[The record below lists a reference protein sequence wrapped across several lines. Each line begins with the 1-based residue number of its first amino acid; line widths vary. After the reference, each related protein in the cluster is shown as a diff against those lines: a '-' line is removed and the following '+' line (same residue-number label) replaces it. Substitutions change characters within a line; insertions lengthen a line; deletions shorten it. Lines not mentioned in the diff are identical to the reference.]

1 MADLK
6 DKVAVVTGASRGIG
20 RGIALRLAAEGAK
33 VVVTATTLEG
43 AQKTAEAIQQNGG
56 EALPVQVNVADAESV
71 ANLFKTVLDQY
82 GRVDILVNNAGITRD
97 NLLVR
102 MSHEEWQ
109 AVLDVNLTG
118 VFNCIKAVTR
128 TMMKQRAGKII
139 NISSVVG
146 EIGNAGQANYSA
158 AKAGIIGLT
167 KSVAKELAS
176 RNIQVNCVAPGY
188 IQTDM
193 TEQIPESAREQLLNA
208 IPAGRMGTPEDVAA
222 LVVFLASSDSDY
234 ITGQVMNVDGGMVM

>member
-1 MADLK
+1 MANLK
-6 DKVAVVTGASRGIG
+6 DKIAVVTGASRGIG
-20 RGIALRLAAEGAK
+20 RAIALRLAAEGAK
-33 VVVTATTLEG
+33 VVVTATTLDG
-43 AQKTAEAIQQNGG
+43 AQKTADAIRQSGG
-56 EALPVQVNVADAESV
+56 EALPVQVNVADADSV
-71 ANLFKTVLDQY
+71 TQLFKTVMDQY

-102 MSHEEWQ
+102 MSQEEWQ
-109 AVLDVNLTG
+109 TVLDVNLTG

-167 KSVAKELAS
+167 KSVAKELAG
-176 RNIQVNCVAPGY
+176 RNIQVNCIAPGY

-193 TEQIPESAREQLLNA
+193 TEQIPESAKEQLLNA
-208 IPAGRMGTPEDVAA
+208 IPSGRMGKPEDVAG
-222 LVVFLASSDSDY
+222 LVAFLCSSDADY
-234 ITGQVMNVDGGMVM
+234 ITGQVINVDGGMVM

>member
-20 RGIALRLAAEGAK
+20 RAIALRLAAEGAR

-43 AQKTAEAIQQNGG
+43 VQKTAETIQQNGG
-56 EALPVQVNVADAESV
+56 EALAVQVNVADAESV

-128 TMMKQRAGKII
+128 TMMKQRVGKII

-193 TEQIPESAREQLLNA
+193 TEQIPESAREQLLSA

>member
-1 MADLK
+1 MANLK
-6 DKVAVVTGASRGIG
+6 DKIAVVTGASRGIG
-20 RGIALRLAAEGAK
+20 RAIALRLAADGAK
-33 VVVTATTLEG
+33 VVVTATTLDG
-43 AQKTAEAIQQNGG
+43 AQKTADAIRQSGG
-56 EALPVQVNVADAESV
+56 EALPVQVNVADADSV
-71 ANLFKTVLDQY
+71 TQLFKTVMDQY

-102 MSHEEWQ
+102 MSQEEWQ
-109 AVLDVNLTG
+109 TVLDVNLTG

-167 KSVAKELAS
+167 KSVAKELAG
-176 RNIQVNCVAPGY
+176 RNIQVNCIAPGY

-193 TEQIPESAREQLLNA
+193 TEQIPESAKEQLLNA
-208 IPAGRMGTPEDVAA
+208 IPSGRMGKPEDVAG
-222 LVVFLASSDSDY
+222 LVAFLCSSDADY
-234 ITGQVMNVDGGMVM
+234 ITGQVINVDGGMVM

>member
-1 MADLK
+1 MANLK
-6 DKVAVVTGASRGIG
+6 DKIAVVTGASRGIG
-20 RGIALRLAAEGAK
+20 HAIALRLAAEGAK
-33 VVVTATTLEG
+33 VVVTATTLDG
-43 AQKTAEAIQQNGG
+43 AQKTADAIRQSGG
-56 EALPVQVNVADAESV
+56 EALPVQVNVADADSV
-71 ANLFKTVLDQY
+71 TQLFKTVMDQY

-102 MSHEEWQ
+102 MSQEEWQ
-109 AVLDVNLTG
+109 TVLDVNLTG

-158 AKAGIIGLT
+158 AKAGMIGLT
-167 KSVAKELAS
+167 KSVAKELAG

-193 TEQIPESAREQLLNA
+193 TEQIPESAKEQLLNA
-208 IPAGRMGTPEDVAA
+208 IPSGRMGKPEDVAG
-222 LVVFLASSDSDY
+222 LVAFLCSSDADY
-234 ITGQVMNVDGGMVM
+234 ITGQVINVDGGMVM

>member
-1 MADLK
+1 MVNLK

-20 RGIALRLAAEGAK
+20 RAIALRLAETGAR
-33 VVVTATTLEG
+33 VVVTATTIEG
-43 AQKTAEAIQQNGG
+43 AQKTAETIQQNGG
-56 EALPVQVNVADAESV
+56 ETLPVQVNVADAESV
-71 ANLFKTVLDQY
+71 ANLFKTVLEQY

-102 MSHEEWQ
+102 MSYEEWQ

-208 IPAGRMGTPEDVAA
+208 IPAGRMGTPEEVAA